1 MSPLAN
7 ASQLGGQEL
16 ISLYTT
22 FLADGGT
29 LFYYLTIVPEK
40 DAANFEDA
48 FRRIGESIRLTEAR

>member
-1 MSPLAN
+1 VT
-7 ASQLGGQEL
+7 
-16 ISLYTT
+16 TT
-22 FLADGGT
+22 FLSDGS